1 MQDILNKIES
11 IDIKKPSDI
20 VLEKIRELILNGS
33 LSPGDQLPPERDL
46 SSKFGVGRGH
56 IREAIKKL
64 EFYGILKIYPQRGT
78 IVANRGIS
86 LLEHMISNIIQL
98 EMNDKRS
105 LLEVR
110 EILEINAARLASER
124 ISNEQLNQ
132 LQTSIEA
139 HQKAVHSGEG
149 GLNED
154 LVFHLGIAEF
164 SGNTFIHSM
173 IMLITPQVHKI
184 STLTDSCREGR
195 ALRAWQEHKNIL
207 DAIAAH
213 DQDRAGEAM
222 TYHLKKSRES
232 FSIQ

>member
-11 IDIKKPSDI
+11 IEIKKPSDI
-20 VLEKIRELILNGS
+20 VLEKIRALILNGS
-33 LSPGDQLPPERDL
+33 LSPGDQLPPEREL

-64 EFYGILKIYPQRGT
+64 EFYGILKTYPQRGT
-78 IVANRGIS
+78 IVANRGVT
-86 LLEHMISNIIQL
+86 LLEHMISNIIHL
-98 EMNDKRS
+98 EMNDKHS

-110 EILEINAARLASER
+110 EILEINAARLTAER
-124 ISNEQLNQ
+124 ISKEQLQ
-132 LQTSIEA
+132 GLQTILDS
-139 HQKAVHSGEG
+139 HKKAVHSGEG

-154 LVFHLGIAEF
+154 LVFHLGISEY

-184 STLTDSCREGR
+184 STLVDSCREER
-195 ALRAWQEHKNIL
+195 ALNAWQEHENIL
-207 DAIAAH
+207 VAIAAH

-222 TYHLKKSRES
+222 AFHLKKSCES